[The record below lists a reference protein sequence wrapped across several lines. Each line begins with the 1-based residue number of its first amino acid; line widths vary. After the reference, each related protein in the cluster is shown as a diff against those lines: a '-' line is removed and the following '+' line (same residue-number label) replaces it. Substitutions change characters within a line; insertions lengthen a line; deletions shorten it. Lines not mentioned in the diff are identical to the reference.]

1 MQIAMYSMF
10 FCMYL
15 TMYLTIIINIT
26 IKSKRGFF
34 EINLETI
41 LKDRDLN
48 NKNYIKK

>member
-10 FCMYL
+10 FCMYF
-15 TMYLTIIINIT
+15 TIIININF
-26 IKSKRGFF
+26 KSKRGFF